1 MPLSPFDAT
10 PGSASANSY
19 ADVAYFD
26 AYAGVRMPALS
37 EPGATA
43 AKENVLIAA
52 AMVLDACFQ
61 WTGTAVDAVQ
71 AMTWPRNSMLTR
83 NNFPILNTVIP
94 AELKNA
100 QCEQALQMFAS
111 DLMASNAAAQAGV
124 SMVKAGSVEVA
135 FQTVDTSSYE
145 SVDIILRR
153 LGSEFLYVSNSI
165 PQAVRMLLVPSW
177 YEQPTIFRKVV
188 FGAF

>member
-1 MPLSPFDAT
+1 MPLSPFDST
-10 PGSASANSY
+10 PGAATANSY
-19 ADVAYFD
+19 ADVTYFD
-26 AYAGVRMPALS
+26 SYAGVRMPALS
-37 EPGATA
+37 EPGSQA

-61 WTGTAVDAVQ
+61 WTGLATDGVQ
-71 AMTWPRNSMLTR
+71 VMTWPRTGMLTR
-83 NNFPILNTVIP
+83 NNYPIGTSTIP

-100 QCEQALQMFAS
+100 QCELALQMFAGDRMS
-111 DLMASNAAAQAGV
+111 DNAAAAAGV
-124 SMVKAGSVEVA
+124 SAVKAGSVEVQ
-135 FQTVDTSSYE
+135 FQSVDSSSYE
-145 SVDIILRR
+145 SVDMIIRR

-177 YEQPTIFRKVV
+177 YEQPSIFRKVV